1 MICTI
6 HNNQPRGI
14 VIKASMNDL
23 IMSVMPASVFGVE
36 GQDVPIEPNDTDES
50 TTHSTNQDGLPPRIV
65 NGGSHQNIKVFRGI
79 IHRDLV
85 VYDLNIS
92 LYQDDRI
99 KSRTFQ

>member
-1 MICTI
+1 
-6 HNNQPRGI
+6 
-14 VIKASMNDL
+14 MNDL

-36 GQDVPIEPNDTDES
+36 GQDVPIEPYNTDES

-65 NGGSHQNIKVFRGI
+65 NRGSHQNIQILGRI

-85 VYDLNIS
+85 VYDLDVS
-92 LYQDDRI
+92 SYQDDRI